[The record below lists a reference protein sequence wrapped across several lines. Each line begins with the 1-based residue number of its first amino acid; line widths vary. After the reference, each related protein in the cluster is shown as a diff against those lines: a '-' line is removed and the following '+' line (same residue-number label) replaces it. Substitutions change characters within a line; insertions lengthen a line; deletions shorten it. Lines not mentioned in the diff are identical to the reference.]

1 MKRNKIIQ
9 SLLKEGFS
17 EKTLVNFNDRQLAN
31 VASRILGEEEV
42 GGYKEGP
49 GEKLTPELDHFNKIV
64 KPQLSNAGFKY
75 IYEKILMDYGK
86 ENSMVYGDH
95 NKGVNVVWD
104 RKKGVYSVYV
114 GNNKG
119 LKTFS
124 LGPADPKLVANNVV
138 KYALSLKNG
147 LTNLSEADIMISK
160 KDPLVNQKIK
170 DAKDKN
176 QSIETYEEE
185 MKEELKGNQKK
196 LDKNHNGKID
206 GQDFKI
212 LKGQKKEVSEDKKCK
227 DCGCTKS
234 ECKCKKCDKCDCT
247 KSECKCKKSNIKEWV
262 SEVTNKKFHS
272 FTSKNEI
279 MEMIQFKLQE
289 AGPNV
294 KVGHNGTPE
303 FMTYEAAPEP
313 SKPGTDA
320 PVREKPT
327 TKPGKPK
334 RENPFEPKHNPKP
347 KAEGDEGLPEFLK
360 FDKLGIKFKN
370 SK

>member
-1 MKRNKIIQ
+1 MKRNEIVE
-9 SLLKEGFS
+9 SLMKEGFS
-17 EKTLVNFNDRQLAN
+17 EKTLVNFSDRQLATF
-31 VASRILGEEEV
+31 ASRILG
-42 GGYKEGP
+42 
-49 GEKLTPELDHFNKIV
+49 
-64 KPQLSNAGFKY
+64 
-75 IYEKILMDYGK
+75 
-86 ENSMVYGDH
+86 
-95 NKGVNVVWD
+95 
-104 RKKGVYSVYV
+104 
-114 GNNKG
+114 
-119 LKTFS
+119 
-124 LGPADPKLVANNVV
+124 
-138 KYALSLKNG
+138 
-147 LTNLSEADIMISK
+147 EADIMISK

-196 LDKNHNGKID
+196 LDKNHNGEID
-206 GQDFKI
+206 AQDFKI
-212 LKGQKKEVSEDKKCK
+212 LKGQKKKDSNKKDKK
-227 DCGCTKS
+227 
-234 ECKCKKCDKCDCT
+234 E
-247 KSECKCKKSNIKEWV
+247 NIKEWV
-262 SEVTNKKFHS
+262 SSVTNKNFHS

-347 KAEGDEGLPEFLK
+347 KAEGEEGLPEFLK

>member
-1 MKRNKIIQ
+1 MKRNEIVQ

-17 EKTLVNFNDRQLAN
+17 EKTLVNFSDKQLTTL
-31 VASRILGEEEV
+31 ASRILG
-42 GGYKEGP
+42 
-49 GEKLTPELDHFNKIV
+49 
-64 KPQLSNAGFKY
+64 
-75 IYEKILMDYGK
+75 
-86 ENSMVYGDH
+86 
-95 NKGVNVVWD
+95 
-104 RKKGVYSVYV
+104 
-114 GNNKG
+114 
-119 LKTFS
+119 
-124 LGPADPKLVANNVV
+124 
-138 KYALSLKNG
+138 
-147 LTNLSEADIMISK
+147 EADIMISK

-185 MKEELKGNQKK
+185 MKEGSKKKKDTKPTIYDKALKDLGGEEGVIKFLETGKK
-196 LDKNHNGKID
+196 PKK
-206 GQDFKI
+206 K
-212 LKGQKKEVSEDKKCK
+212 KKE
-227 DCGCTKS
+227 
-234 ECKCKKCDKCDCT
+234 
-247 KSECKCKKSNIKEWV
+247 NIKEWV

>member
-1 MKRNKIIQ
+1 MKRNEIIQ

-17 EKTLVNFNDRQLAN
+17 EKTLVNFSDRQLATF
-31 VASRILGEEEV
+31 ASRILG
-42 GGYKEGP
+42 
-49 GEKLTPELDHFNKIV
+49 
-64 KPQLSNAGFKY
+64 
-75 IYEKILMDYGK
+75 
-86 ENSMVYGDH
+86 
-95 NKGVNVVWD
+95 
-104 RKKGVYSVYV
+104 
-114 GNNKG
+114 
-119 LKTFS
+119 
-124 LGPADPKLVANNVV
+124 
-138 KYALSLKNG
+138 
-147 LTNLSEADIMISK
+147 EADIMISK

-196 LDKNHNGKID
+196 LDKNHNGEID
-206 GQDFKI
+206 AQDFKI
-212 LKGQKKEVSEDKKCK
+212 LKGQKKKDSNKKDKK
-227 DCGCTKS
+227 
-234 ECKCKKCDKCDCT
+234 E
-247 KSECKCKKSNIKEWV
+247 NIKEWV
-262 SEVTNKKFHS
+262 SSVTNKNFHS

-347 KAEGDEGLPEFLK
+347 KAEGEEGLPEFLK